1 LWAKPLK
8 RKSFFEPGANMLQ
21 RGRQSRASVVTF
33 PVVDLDQ
40 TRLVAPSWLS
50 RDERKLFCE
59 LVGSTRAR
67 HFTPADEPLL
77 VAYVQAVL
85 LGRRAIKKAGKDRGS
100 LATWERSTKIAGTLA
115 TKLRLCP
122 QSRIDAVTVT
132 RGRPSSPVAA
142 SRPWEES

>member
-1 LWAKPLK
+1 MADNHARLSSHFPSSISTRRVWSRRDGCHETSANYFANSWA
-8 RKSFFEPGANMLQ
+8 R
-21 RGRQSRASVVTF
+21 
-33 PVVDLDQ
+33 
-40 TRLVAPSWLS
+40 
-50 RDERKLFCE
+50 
-59 LVGSTRAR
+59 TRAR

-142 SRPWEES
+142 SRPWEKS